1 MSMSAEWKFVNIT
14 AASPVALMEGPRT
27 GAINSARAV
36 VTCTS
41 GNCSATIIL
50 YGAHR
55 ESPEAW
61 ESLVTFS
68 PSGSSST
75 PGSDSLTFTNA
86 YQYYKAECSAISG
99 TGAVAALRT
108 VRA

>member
-1 MSMSAEWKFVNIT
+1 MSKNAEWKFVNTTT
-14 AASPVALMEGPRT
+14 ASSVALMEGPDT
-27 GAINSARAV
+27 GATNSARAT

-41 GNCSATIIL
+41 GNCSATVTL

-68 PSGSSST
+68 PSGSSTT

-99 TGAVAALRT
+99 TGAVAALRI